1 MAQLSIAAKIKRLFV
16 VSIAG
21 LGVLALVGI
30 GSGLRMG
37 EIFSSYRV
45 SSFDT
50 GRTAELAGAVSD
62 VRMEALKYRLDPTE
76 ENAARVF
83 SSVERVEQLR
93 ATFESDLS
101 LAPAQKGRLET
112 VKNEMIRYGER
123 FASLSETAEV
133 IISRRADI
141 ASSATVLAGDLATL
155 TSKAQTLDFNT
166 ASIARVMRQNY
177 LTAASAVSSFIL
189 NDDPVELE
197 NARARLADV
206 DRGLEALSSSSGAE
220 RLSGILET
228 VSGEIGRYTSAV
240 DALAVAKAEHAAIT
254 ADLDSIGPRATS
266 TTQAVLSGLR
276 EEQAMLGTAGIET
289 VWLTMGLLVVVS
301 AGALAIAFVISRN
314 ARRSILAEID
324 AVVADMSRLADG
336 DLDFEITGTQ
346 AQTEIGAMSRALAV
360 FREHAIDNRER
371 QAREVEAAAE
381 REREREARA
390 AREAEAEEEARQRR
404 AADRK
409 RVLEE
414 LAASIGV
421 VVEAAANGD
430 FSRRITREFDEPQLQ
445 KMASGIDRLV
455 QSVETGIGETSRI
468 LKRMAAGEF
477 DDRMSGTFSG
487 AFADLQANVNGTIV
501 ALSDLI
507 VEITAASDAVSGQSG
522 RMNEAAENLA
532 RRAEHQAA
540 SLEQTTAAMREIAS
554 GVAKGADEAGSARS
568 HADTAVSKADAAGRE
583 VSEAIAA
590 MQEIKNA
597 SDEIEQIVSVIEGI
611 AFQTNLLA
619 LNASVEAA
627 RAGSAGKGFAVVA
640 TEVRDLAQRSAD
652 ASQNIKSLI
661 EKSSS
666 KIETGVS
673 LVENTGASLSDVVET
688 VRQMSQAMTAIADG
702 ARDQAAGVAEIQT
715 AIGTLDELTQK
726 NAQMADETR
735 GDAQSL
741 SAASQAMREKIGQ
754 FRTAPAQDIDQTEAA

>member
-1 MAQLSIAAKIKRLFV
+1 MAELSIAAKIKRLFV

-62 VRMEALKYRLDPTE
+62 VRMEALKYRLNPTE

-83 SSVERVEQLR
+83 SSVGRVEQLR
-93 ATFESDLS
+93 ASFESDLS
-101 LAPAQKGRLET
+101 LAPEQKERLET
-112 VKNEMIRYGER
+112 VKNEMTRYGER
-123 FASLSETAEV
+123 FADLAETAEV

-141 ASSATVLAGDLATL
+141 ASSSTVLAGDLATL
-155 TSKAQTLDFNT
+155 TSEAQTLDFNT

-177 LTAASAVSSFIL
+177 LTGASAVSSFIL
-189 NDDPVELE
+189 TDDAAELE

-206 DRGLEALSSSSGAE
+206 ERGLEALSTSGAE
-220 RLSGILET
+220 RLSDILET
-228 VSGEIGRYTSAV
+228 VSAEIGRYTTAV
-240 DALAVAKAEHAAIT
+240 NALAVAKAERAAIT

-266 TTQAVLSGLR
+266 TTEAVLAGLR
-276 EEQAMLGTAGIET
+276 DEQAKLGTTGVET
-289 VWLTMGLLVVVS
+289 VWFTMALLVVFS
-301 AGALAIAFVISRN
+301 AGALAVAFVISRN

-336 DLDFEITGTQ
+336 DLDFEITGTE
-346 AQTEIGAMSRALAV
+346 ARTEIGAMSRALAV
-360 FREHAIDNRER
+360 FRKNAIENRER

-430 FSRRITREFDEPQLQ
+430 FSQRITREFDEPELQ
-445 KMASGIDRLV
+445 TMASGIDRLLH
-455 QSVETGIGETSRI
+455 SVETGIGETSRI

-477 DDRMSGTFSG
+477 DDRMSGHFSG
-487 AFADLQANVNGTIV
+487 AFADLQANVNGTIA

-540 SLEQTTAAMREIAS
+540 SLEETTAAMREIAS
-554 GVAKGADEAGSARS
+554 GVARGADEAGSARS

-590 MQEIKNA
+590 MQDIKNA

-666 KIETGVS
+666 KIETGVG
-673 LVENTGASLSDVVET
+673 LVENTGASLSDVVDT
-688 VRQMSQAMTAIADG
+688 VRQMSQAMTSIADG

-741 SAASQAMREKIGQ
+741 SAASQAMREKIGR
-754 FRTAPAQDIDQTEAA
+754 FRTAPAQEVSQTAAA